1 MARIV
6 HDIKDLLL
14 DKDTPH
20 PDDDAL
26 HLWDEI
32 DGHVP
37 GGVNWA
43 ADLSDQWDETTIVGV
58 TGPDTDTAIPPW

>member
-1 MARIV
+1 M
-6 HDIKDLLL
+6 
-14 DKDTPH
+14 P
-20 PDDDAL
+20 AL

-43 ADLSDQWDETTIVGV
+43 ADVADQWDDTTTIVGV